1 MMESQKAALWALLL
15 LAIIQLLSHFANAAL
30 FQPHVTALR
39 VDGNALDAATDSQMG
54 DKLHSLNEH
63 KNPNLTA
70 WHTRMAS
77 RNDEKRVAM
86 PARMQ
91 GPRGRKLPARP
102 RHTTAAPAVGET
114 MAVDRE
120 ILFDYSRT
128 SVHACGSEL
137 VGETLRSCHVFQIA
151 FQQLK
156 IDDLY
161 LFLGFERVEGTQAG
175 AHSPSYKSHL
185 QLLFSK
191 TEFSHAT
198 ELKNFTD
205 NLT

>member
-1 MMESQKAALWALLL
+1 MESQKATLWALLI

-30 FQPHVTALR
+30 FQPHVTAVR
-39 VDGNALDAATDSQMG
+39 VDGNSDALDAATDSQMG
-54 DKLHSLNEH
+54 DELHSLNEH
-63 KNPNLTA
+63 KNPNFTA
-70 WHTRMAS
+70 LHTRLAS
-77 RNDEKRVAM
+77 RNDEKRVAI

-102 RHTTAAPAVGET
+102 RHTTAAPAVEET

-120 ILFDYSRT
+120 ILFSYSRT

-137 VGETLRSCHVFQIA
+137 VWETLRSCHVFQIG

-161 LFLGFERVEGTQAG
+161 LFLGFELVEGR
-175 AHSPSYKSHL
+175 
-185 QLLFSK
+185 LLYLS
-191 TEFSHAT
+191 
-198 ELKNFTD
+198 
-205 NLT
+205 